1 MDFDK
6 MDSQEREATASKKKS
21 FRFID
26 ERTSKKY
33 TVRSTYG
40 ILQKPCCGCLCRY
53 CPYSNK
59 KGSTKITGSEFYD
72 IEELHNLF

>member
-1 MDFDK
+1 
-6 MDSQEREATASKKKS
+6 MDSQERQATASRKKS

-26 ERTSKKY
+26 KTGKDGNRSY

-53 CPYSNK
+53 CPYSNERD
-59 KGSTKITGSEFYD
+59 STKITGSEFYD
-72 IEELHNLF
+72 IEELHKLF